1 MNKEAVTGIKYA
13 RSLLTAK
20 NCLCFYTE
28 LKMTA
33 PIVLGMYT
41 AFAYVARIMVLQ
53 ASRAKRVPGQI
64 QYCMHCVTDVD
75 GLTRYECQL

>member
-41 AFAYVARIMVLQ
+41 AFAYVVRIIGL
-53 ASRAKRVPGQI
+53 ASVSREESPRSNPILHALCR
-64 QYCMHCVTDVD
+64 
-75 GLTRYECQL
+75 